1 MLEKKFHSRVLRDI
15 WKSFFFYFTFLDRY
29 NIIRGAHK
37 KNQNCLVSGPLSGK
51 FPYCFSLTRMLHL
64 FPSPAIFLAW
74 QENSPSL
81 PSVISNWVVEVKT
94 AAEKVWIELSSWI
107 YVGEVTDRIWGDL
120 LGTSSTSRWEG
131 RPSPGRRGRP
141 PAPSPLQWWST
152 PACTPLSDWLEIDPV
167 TTPILSFD
175 EIRRD
180 TVLWLVDITVLLRQL
195 SYAIKN
201 QRKAQNA
208 SQCKAPISHA
218 YNRSFPCI
226 EATNPYAIKNQRKAR
241 NAPSRGHFVPKPLV
255 GGFECLELVLYGIRE
270 LA

>member
-1 MLEKKFHSRVLRDI
+1 
-15 WKSFFFYFTFLDRY
+15 
-29 NIIRGAHK
+29 
-37 KNQNCLVSGPLSGK
+37 
-51 FPYCFSLTRMLHL
+51 MLHL

-180 TVLWLVDITVLLRQL
+180 TVLWLVYIIVLLRQL
-195 SYAIKN
+195 SYAKKN
-201 QRKAQNA
+201 QRKAG
-208 SQCKAPISHA
+208 K
-218 YNRSFPCI
+218 
-226 EATNPYAIKNQRKAR
+226 
-241 NAPSRGHFVPKPLV
+241 APSREPAHPSLCLWLTLWLSDLFAPLWCSRLTFPRDV
-255 GGFECLELVLYGIRE
+255 TQLVESCAGVSPSVSSSHCRPELQFASMFGSGSVSKLPEVFSRGESLESNYSFYLSLKAPLQPLRCKE
-270 LA
+270 SLWASNSL